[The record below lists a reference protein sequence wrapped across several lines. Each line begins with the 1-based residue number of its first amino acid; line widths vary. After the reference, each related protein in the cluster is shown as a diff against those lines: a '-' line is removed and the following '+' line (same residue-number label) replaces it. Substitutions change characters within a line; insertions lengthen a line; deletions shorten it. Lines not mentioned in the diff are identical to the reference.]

1 MTPKLYSALKW
12 GALFGGTLGVLET
25 AISLMV
31 LNSRSL
37 ADYQVSDCLVRGL
50 EVLVPLAAGVLAAR
64 ATGERRSGLIAG
76 ITSGV
81 IVAVINMITEFVV
94 PVELFIKAF
103 DLGDEVPPPT
113 FVAALYERVLT
124 LGLGAWFGWIGG
136 RIGVALARRSQDS

>member
-12 GALFGGTLGVLET
+12 GALFGGALGVLET

-64 ATGERRSGLIAG
+64 ATGDRSSGLIAG
-76 ITSGV
+76 ITSGI
-81 IVAVINMITEFVV
+81 IVAVINMITEFLV
-94 PVELFIKAF
+94 PAEVFINAF
-103 DLGDEVPPPT
+103 DLTDAVQAPT
-113 FVAALYERVLT
+113 IADALFERVLT

-136 RIGVALARRSQDS
+136 RIGVVLARRDSDH